1 MLSMNTTTSISTTNN
16 YWNIL
21 KNLSDDIKID
31 LITLLSSSLK
41 SKKEEPVSASNFYGI
56 WGDDGMKTEEFV
68 DELRASRKFNHEIVE
83 L

>member
-1 MLSMNTTTSISTTNN
+1 
-16 YWNIL
+16 
-21 KNLSDDIKID
+21 
-31 LITLLSSSLK
+31 LSSSLK